1 MSILVDRG
9 TRLLVQG
16 MTGSEG
22 TFHTEQMIAYGTTV
36 VAGVSPGKGGTTH
49 LGRPVFD
56 TVQDAVAATGANTAA
71 VFVPPPAAADA
82 IMEAGAAGIGL
93 VVAITEGVPILDAIR
108 ARAFLER
115 RGVRLIGPNCPGLVS
130 PGDQAKVGIIPNHI
144 CSPGPVGIV
153 SRSGTLTY
161 EIIQGLG
168 RAGLGQS
175 SSVGIGGDPVL
186 GLSFAE
192 VVALFAADP
201 QTECVVLAGE
211 IGGSDEERAAEVIAQ
226 GYPKPVVAF
235 ISGRTAPPGKRM
247 GHAGAIISGTTGTP
261 ASKVSALTAAG
272 AVVADTIEE
281 VVELVAARLRPA
293 AAAGA

>member
-71 VFVPPPAAADA
+71 VFVPAPAAADA

-144 CSPGPVGIV
+144 CTPGPVGIV

-235 ISGRTAPPGKRM
+235 ISG
-247 GHAGAIISGTTGTP
+247 TTGTP

-281 VVELVAARLRPA
+281 VVELVAARLRPT